1 MIIKYIESNNL
12 IIMSLQDKFV
22 TFIKYTII
30 ELVTNSSI
38 SMRDYCSDDERPQS
52 ALYDALKHNNN
63 NFELAISSV
72 AKNLSENQEI
82 INYLKLLFP
91 SKYQDIK
98 VEEVGEC
105 EEAEDKDES
114 EEGDCE
120 EGECEDGECDDDM
133 YENKS
138 DFFHIVIKSA
148 GLHQMFNAHADNCDN
163 FQDKLFEIM
172 KK

>member
-1 MIIKYIESNNL
+1 
-12 IIMSLQDKFV
+12 MSLQDKFV

-52 ALYDALKHNNN
+52 ALYDALKNNNN

-82 INYLKLLFP
+82 IDYLKLLFP

-98 VEEVGEC
+98 VEEVGDDEC
-105 EEAEDKDES
+105 EEAECE
-114 EEGDCE
+114 DCE
-120 EGECEDGECDDDM
+120 EGECDDECEDCEEGDDDM

-148 GLHQMFNAHADNCDN
+148 GLHQVYNANADNCDQ

>member
-1 MIIKYIESNNL
+1 
-12 IIMSLQDKFV
+12 MSLQDKFI

-30 ELVTNSSI
+30 EIVTNSSI
-38 SMRDYCSDDERPQS
+38 SMRDYCSDVERPQS
-52 ALYDALKHNNN
+52 ALYDALKNNNN

-91 SKYQDIK
+91 SKYQDIQLEDVEDVESVES
-98 VEEVGEC
+98 VEEDT
-105 EEAEDKDES
+105 EEEDEDDIQQEES
-114 EEGDCE
+114 
-120 EGECEDGECDDDM
+120 ECDDEEM

-138 DFFHIVIKSA
+138 EFFNIVIKFA
-148 GLHQMFNAHADNCDN
+148 GLHQVYNAHDDDCYK
-163 FQDKLFEIM
+163 FQNKLFGIM

>member
-1 MIIKYIESNNL
+1 
-12 IIMSLQDKFV
+12 MSLQDKFV

-72 AKNLSENQEI
+72 AKNLSENQKI

-105 EEAEDKDES
+105 EEAEDKDKDE
-114 EEGDCE
+114 CE
-120 EGECEDGECDDDM
+120 EGECEEGESEEDECDDDM
-133 YENKS
+133 YESKS
-138 DFFHIVIKSA
+138 DLFHIVIESA

-163 FQDKLFEIM
+163 FQYMLFEIM

>member
-1 MIIKYIESNNL
+1 
-12 IIMSLQDKFV
+12 MSLQDKFV

-52 ALYDALKHNNN
+52 ALYDALKNNNN

-98 VEEVGEC
+98 VEEVGDDEC
-105 EEAEDKDES
+105 EEC
-114 EEGDCE
+114 EEGDDE
-120 EGECEDGECDDDM
+120 ECEECDDDM

-148 GLHQMFNAHADNCDN
+148 GLHQVYNAHADNCDQ

>member
-1 MIIKYIESNNL
+1 
-12 IIMSLQDKFV
+12 MSLQDKFV

-38 SMRDYCSDDERPQS
+38 SMRDYCSDNKRPQS
-52 ALYDALKHNNN
+52 ALNDALKHNNN

-98 VEEVGEC
+98 VEEVGDDEC
-105 EEAEDKDES
+105 EEAECEEC
-114 EEGDCE
+114 EEGDDE
-120 EGECEDGECDDDM
+120 EGDDDM

-148 GLHQMFNAHADNCDN
+148 GLHQVYNAHADNCDQ